1 MFTGIV
7 QGHVQVVS
15 VTDENDLR
23 RLTLDL
29 GDLVA
34 EIQDGASVAVNGVCL
49 TVVQSSVS
57 AGLPHERLPHGQVE
71 FDVIQ
76 ETLDRTSLGRLGAGQ
91 RVNVERSYRVGDEVG
106 GHVVS
111 GHIAAE
117 VPLVEMQA
125 QGNVRNLFFQI
136 PPEWMKYLHLKGFV
150 ALDGASLTIATADA
164 EQNRISVS
172 LIPETIE
179 RTSLGRLVEGG
190 TVNLEV
196 DAQTQAIVDT
206 VERTLGSESFK
217 GRLKQLLT

>member
-1 MFTGIV
+1 VFTGIV
-7 QGHVQVVS
+7 QGHVPVVS

-29 GDLVA
+29 GTLVS
-34 EIQDGASVAVNGVCL
+34 ELQDGASVAVNGVCL
-49 TVVQSSVS
+49 TVVKSSTT
-57 AGLPHERLPHGQVE
+57 AELPTGHAQ

-76 ETLDRTSLGRLGAGQ
+76 ETLDRTSLGRLASGQ
-91 RVNVERSYRVGDEVG
+91 GVNVERSYRVGDEVG

-125 QGNVRNLFFQI
+125 QGNIRNLFFQI
-136 PPEWMKYLHLKGFV
+136 PQEWMKYLHLKGFV

-164 EQNRISVS
+164 QQGRISVS

-206 VERTLGSESFK
+206 VERTLDSESF
-217 GRLKQLLT
+217 RSFLKNGV